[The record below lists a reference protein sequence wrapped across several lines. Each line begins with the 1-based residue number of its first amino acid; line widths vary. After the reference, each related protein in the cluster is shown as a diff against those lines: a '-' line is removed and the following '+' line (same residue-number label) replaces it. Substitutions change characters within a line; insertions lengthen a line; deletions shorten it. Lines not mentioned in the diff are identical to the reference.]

1 MAYVNYKM
9 DVVAFHR
16 FESFLAQPEDTG
28 LTRTT
33 PLRLTS
39 GKIEFQQVDFAFDEV
54 RVLSD
59 LTLTL
64 AGGQTTALVGT
75 SGSGKSTLVRLL
87 LHLFKPDNGRIFIDN
102 QDLAKVDLH
111 TLYQQVAYIP
121 QEPPVFDGTIREN
134 LLFDAPIADEA
145 IRAVLQQVDLLEV
158 LDRLPDGLQTV
169 VGERGIKL
177 SGGERQ
183 RLAFA
188 RVLLHDP
195 QIIILDEPTAAL
207 DSVTERFVSDNMRR
221 FLQGKTVVVIAHRL
235 QTVQAADGI
244 LVVANG
250 RIVQQGSF
258 TSLINQPGLF
268 QQLWQ
273 EQTNLD
279 DNEKEQVI

>member
-1 MAYVNYKM
+1 
-9 DVVAFHR
+9 
-16 FESFLAQPEDTG
+16 
-28 LTRTT
+28 
-33 PLRLTS
+33 
-39 GKIEFQQVDFAFDEV
+39 
-54 RVLSD
+54 
-59 LTLTL
+59 
-64 AGGQTTALVGT
+64 
-75 SGSGKSTLVRLL
+75 
-87 LHLFKPDNGRIFIDN
+87 
-102 QDLAKVDLH
+102 
-111 TLYQQVAYIP
+111 
-121 QEPPVFDGTIREN
+121 
-134 LLFDAPIADEA
+134 
-145 IRAVLQQVDLLEV
+145 
-158 LDRLPDGLQTV
+158 